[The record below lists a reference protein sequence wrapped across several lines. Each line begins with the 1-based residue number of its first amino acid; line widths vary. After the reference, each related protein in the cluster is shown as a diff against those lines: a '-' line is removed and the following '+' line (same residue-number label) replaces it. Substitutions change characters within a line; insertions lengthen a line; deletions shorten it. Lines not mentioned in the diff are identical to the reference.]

1 MSRANAALRGA
12 CTYVPQEIAFPPL
25 QTAYEA
31 VAFSANIT
39 LGRDQGGAVVR
50 DSLIHSVLADVGLRG
65 EVVHRP
71 IGGMLPGGV
80 SVRGLSGG
88 ERKRLAL
95 ACALVTKPRLL
106 VLDEI
111 TSGLDSELSLTVM
124 ALIKL
129 MCYQHD
135 CAAIVVIHQPRPA
148 VFALFDRITLL
159 APGSAARQNVA
170 HSSFQPTHMWHLPM
184 TSLMSYHGGLVWI
197 DKPSQRQY
205 PNQITSFNRQCHVLW
220 SVRPSA

>member
-50 DSLIHSVLADVGLRG
+50 GSLIHSVLADVGLRG

-95 ACALVTKPRLL
+95 ACALVTQPRLL

-148 VFALFDRITLL
+148 VFALFDRLTLL
-159 APGSAARQNVA
+159 APGFAAR
-170 HSSFQPTHMWHLPM
+170 
-184 TSLMSYHGGLVWI
+184 
-197 DKPSQRQY
+197 R
-205 PNQITSFNRQCHVLW
+205 
-220 SVRPSA
+220 